1 MIIIVII
8 KLSVNDVFY
17 LVCQTIWRIVLSKG
31 VLFDYLTTFG
41 MISYNAPHC
50 QDNFFSFSKLD
61 PPFLKFKD
69 FILFYKG

>member
-41 MISYNAPHC
+41 MISQVFIHC
-50 QDNFFSFSKLD
+50 QQQNWFFD
-61 PPFLKFKD
+61 R
-69 FILFYKG
+69 ILVQ